1 MTREDVQPGGEEP
14 VRLWAA
20 LRWPEV
26 RDATV
31 ARPVALLPFG
41 AVEEHGPH
49 LPLGTDIQVADALAD
64 RICAAA
70 GLLRLPTMPYGQVWS
85 LAHFPGSLSV
95 RDELLVGL
103 VTDLADGLRRGGV
116 TGLVLFTAHLGN
128 VTALRAASRALA
140 DAGGLPAIALA
151 YPGLEQVAESVR
163 DAPGSHPSIM
173 HADEL
178 ETSVMLALHPDS
190 VDMDLAVAEYPRY
203 PPDFG
208 MAPARWDTLSSSGV
222 FGDATAASAGKG
234 GKIVAHV
241 VASACE
247 IIGAWRERTGA

>member
-1 MTREDVQPGGEEP
+1 VSRDQD
-14 VRLWAA
+14 WAG

-26 RDATV
+26 ESAT
-31 ARPVALLPFG
+31 AGRPVALLPFG

-49 LPLGTDIQVADALAD
+49 LPLGTDIVVADALAD

-85 LAHFPGSLSV
+85 LAHFPGSLTV

-103 VTDLADGLRRGGV
+103 ITDLADGLRRGGV

-128 VTALRAASRALA
+128 VAALRAASRALA

-151 YPGLEQVAESVR
+151 YPGLDEIAGKVSESPR
-163 DAPGSHPSIM
+163 SHPSIM

-178 ETSVMLALHPDS
+178 ETSVMLAVDPDS
-190 VDMDLAVAEYPRY
+190 VDMNRAVAEYPDY

-208 MAPARWDTLSSSGV
+208 LAASRWDTLSTSGV
-222 FGDATAASAGKG
+222 FGDATAASAEKG
-234 GKIVAHV
+234 EAIIGHV
-241 VASACE
+241 VDRARELIA
-247 IIGAWRERTGA
+247 AWRERVGA

>member
-1 MTREDVQPGGEEP
+1 MSAEP
-14 VRLWAA
+14 VTSWAS

-26 RDATV
+26 PDATR

-49 LPLGTDIQVADALAD
+49 LPLGTDIDLADALAD

-70 GLLRLPTMPYGQVWS
+70 GLIRLPTMPYGQVWS
-85 LAHFPGSLSV
+85 LANFPGSLSV
-95 RDELLVGL
+95 RDEILTGL

-128 VTALRAASRALA
+128 VAALRTASRALA
-140 DAGGLPAIALA
+140 DAGGLPAIVLA
-151 YPGLEQVAESVR
+151 YPGMDQVAESVSSSPR
-163 DAPGSHPSIM
+163 SHPSIM

-178 ETSVMLALHPDS
+178 ETSVMLALHPHS
-190 VDMDLAVAEYPRY
+190 VDMDRAVAEYPEY

-208 MAPARWDTLSSSGV
+208 TTPIRWDELSRSGV
-222 FGDATAASAGKG
+222 FGDATAATAGKG
-234 GKIVAHV
+234 EKIVAHV
-241 VASACE
+241 VATACQL
-247 IIGAWRERTGA
+247 IAAWRDRVGA

>member
-1 MTREDVQPGGEEP
+1 MSRYAEGREDP
-14 VRLWAA
+14 VTSWAG

-26 RDATV
+26 KDATR

-49 LPLGTDIQVADALAD
+49 LPLGTDIEVAGELAD

-70 GLLRLPTMPYGQVWS
+70 GLIRLPTMPYGQVWS

-95 RDELLVGL
+95 RDEVLVSL
-103 VTDLADGLRRGGV
+103 ITDLADGLCRGGV

-128 VTALRAASRALA
+128 VAALRAATRALA
-140 DAGGLPAIALA
+140 DTGGLPAIALA
-151 YPGLEQVAESVR
+151 YPGLEQVAESVSDSPR
-163 DAPGSHPSIM
+163 SHPSIV

-178 ETSVMLALHPDS
+178 ETSVMLALHPES
-190 VDMDLAVAEYPRY
+190 VDMDLAVAEYPEY

-208 MAPARWDTLSSSGV
+208 MTPSRWDTLSRSGV
-222 FGDATAASAGKG
+222 FGDATAASAEKG
-234 GKIVAHV
+234 GQIVEHV
-241 VASACE
+241 VAAACE
-247 IIGAWRERTGA
+247 IIAAWRSRVGA